1 MKNQESMVKISVS
14 TLNALKQ
21 LLFSSENGVDL
32 SPIVKD
38 ISTGLNANEDLTAIN
53 VGLTFKGIKPV
64 VDKTTRYEESSVYW
78 RRYTR
83 CEFVEHSLI
92 LDMVKYNSIDVT
104 RDEKTDTWTDS
115 EPTLKCCSLSR
126 WLEMSTSPD
135 KYIEAINEKYPVNPF
150 QPEESAE

>member
-1 MKNQESMVKISVS
+1 MKNQSMVNISVS

-21 LLFSSENGVDL
+21 LLFSDDNGIDL
-32 SPIVKD
+32 SSIVKD

-53 VGLTFKGIKPV
+53 VGLTFKGIKPTI
-64 VDKTTRYEESSVYW
+64 DKTTRYEEGSIYW
-78 RRYTR
+78 KRYAR

-92 LDMVKYNSIDVT
+92 LDMVKYNEIYVT
-104 RDEKTDTWTDS
+104 RNEKTDTWTNG

-135 KYIEAINEKYPVNPF
+135 EYIKAINEKYPINPF
-150 QPEESAE
+150 KPEESAE

>member
-1 MKNQESMVKISVS
+1 MVNISVS

-21 LLFSSENGVDL
+21 MLFSDENGIDL
-32 SPIVKD
+32 SSIVKD

-53 VGLTFKGIKPV
+53 VGLTFKGIKPT
-64 VDKTTRYEESSVYW
+64 VDKTTRYEEGSIYW
-78 RRYTR
+78 KRYSR

-92 LDMVKYNSIDVT
+92 LDMVKYNEIYVT

-135 KYIEAINEKYPVNPF
+135 EYIKAINEKYPISP
-150 QPEESAE
+150 QPKESAE

>member
-1 MKNQESMVKISVS
+1 MKNQESMVNISVS

-64 VDKTTRYEESSVYW
+64 VDKTTRYEEGSLYW

-115 EPTLKCCSLSR
+115 EPKLQCCSLSR

-135 KYIEAINEKYPVNPF
+135 EYIEAINKKYPINPF
-150 QPEESAE
+150 QPEECAE

>member
-1 MKNQESMVKISVS
+1 MKNQESMVNISVS
-14 TLNALKQ
+14 TLNALRQ
-21 LLFSSENGVDL
+21 LLFSGENGVDL
-32 SPIVKD
+32 SLIVKD
-38 ISTGLNANEDLTAIN
+38 ISAGLNTNEDLTAIN

-64 VDKTTRYEESSVYW
+64 VDKTTRYEEGSVYW
-78 RRYTR
+78 RRYNR

-92 LDMVKYNSIDVT
+92 LDMVKYNSVYVT

-115 EPTLKCCSLSR
+115 EPTLQCCSLSR

-135 KYIEAINEKYPVNPF
+135 EYIEAINKKYPIDPF

>member
-1 MKNQESMVKISVS
+1 MKNRESMVNISVS

-21 LLFSSENGVDL
+21 ILFSDKDGIDL
-32 SPIVKD
+32 SSIVKD

-53 VGLTFKGIKPV
+53 VGLTFKGIKPTI
-64 VDKTTRYEESSVYW
+64 DKTTRYEEGSIYW
-78 RRYTR
+78 KRYSR

-92 LDMVKYNSIDVT
+92 LDTVKYNKIDVT
-104 RDEKTDTWTDS
+104 RDEKTDRWTDS
-115 EPTLKCCSLSR
+115 KPTSECCSLSV

-135 KYIEAINEKYPVNPF
+135 EYIKAINEKYPVSPF

>member
-1 MKNQESMVKISVS
+1 MKNQESMVNISVS

-21 LLFSSENGVDL
+21 LLFSDENGVDL

-38 ISTGLNANEDLTAIN
+38 ISTGLNTNEDLTAIN
-53 VGLTFKGIKPV
+53 VGLTFKGVKPV
-64 VDKTTRYEESSVYW
+64 VDKTTRYEAGSTYW
-78 RRYTR
+78 KRYIR
-83 CEFVEHSLI
+83 CEFIEHSLI
-92 LDMVKYNSIDVT
+92 LDKIKYNSIDVT

-115 EPTLKCCSLSR
+115 EPRLECCSLSR

-135 KYIEAINEKYPVNPF
+135 AYIEEINKKYPVSPF

>member
-1 MKNQESMVKISVS
+1 MKNQESMVNISVS

-21 LLFSSENGVDL
+21 MLFSDENGIDL
-32 SPIVKD
+32 SSIVKD

-64 VDKTTRYEESSVYW
+64 VDKTTRYEEGSVYW

-92 LDMVKYNSIDVT
+92 LDMVKYKSIDIT
-104 RDEKTDTWTDS
+104 RDEKTNNWTDS
-115 EPTLKCCSLSR
+115 EPKLECCSLSR

-135 KYIEAINEKYPVNPF
+135 KYIKAIDEKYPISPF

>member
-1 MKNQESMVKISVS
+1 MKNQESMVNISVS

-21 LLFSSENGVDL
+21 LLFSDENGVDL

-53 VGLTFKGIKPV
+53 VGLAFKGIKPV
-64 VDKTTRYEESSVYW
+64 VDKATRYEAGSTYW
-78 RRYTR
+78 KRYTR

-104 RDEKTDTWTDS
+104 RDEKTDTWTDGES
-115 EPTLKCCSLSR
+115 RLECCSLSK

-135 KYIEAINEKYPVNPF
+135 GYIEEINKKYPVSPF